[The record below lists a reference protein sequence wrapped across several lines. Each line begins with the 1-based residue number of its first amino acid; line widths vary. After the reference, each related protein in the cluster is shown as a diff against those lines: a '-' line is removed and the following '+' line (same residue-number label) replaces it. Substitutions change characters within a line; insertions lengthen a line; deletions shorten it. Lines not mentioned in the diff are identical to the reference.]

1 MNGTSEVLL
10 VLFLDLSGEYM
21 SVIIVKIYGTLD
33 FWYVQFNEDYTST

>member
-1 MNGTSEVLL
+1 MKGTWRNAAR

-33 FWYVQFNEDYTST
+33 